1 MEKVTAPS
9 HEEWLVLWHKALDLA
24 ACSAL
29 PEEVFDNFTR
39 HRLIG
44 FLCEKALESGRSQR
58 KNRAKGRVI
67 KQLGTEVK
75 SADLI
80 HG

>member
-39 HRLIG
+39 HRLTG
-44 FLCEKALESGRSQR
+44 FLCEKALGSGRSQR
-58 KNRAKGRVI
+58 KSRAKGRVI
-67 KQLGTEVK
+67 KQPRADGK
-75 SADLI
+75 PADLTQ
-80 HG
+80 G